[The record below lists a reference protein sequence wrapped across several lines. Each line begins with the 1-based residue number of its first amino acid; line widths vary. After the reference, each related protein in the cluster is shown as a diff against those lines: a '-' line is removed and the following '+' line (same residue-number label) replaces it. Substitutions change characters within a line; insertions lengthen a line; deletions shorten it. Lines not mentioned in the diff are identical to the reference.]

1 MLARGLGNATRGNND
16 MQGIEL
22 AGGFYADIVRPFLA
36 QAAPGLPHAA
46 ALIGYGSELLGFDDE
61 TSRDHNW
68 GPRVLI
74 VLSPGDFATHARRLV
89 DGFGA
94 VAPAEYRGEPIGWRS
109 RPHPPASGPGSL
121 GAPGHGLE
129 FHTLEALLEANL
141 AIRTVDGLTSL
152 QWLGFAEQKLL
163 AFTGGAVFHDDTGH
177 LSRARTAL
185 AYFPRDVWLYR
196 LACQWRRI
204 AEEQAFV
211 GRAGQVGDDL
221 GSRLIA
227 ARLARDVMR
236 LAFLL
241 ERRYA
246 PYAKWFG
253 SAFARL
259 PLAATLAPHLDRALR
274 AEHWQARGEALA
286 AAYLELAHRQNAIG
300 ITPFEPV
307 VGPYFTRPFATINAD
322 AAGAAA
328 RAGITDPLLKGLP
341 IVGALDQVSDLTPLL
356 EDAQMSQRLFQH
368 LYE

>member
-1 MLARGLGNATRGNND
+1 

-22 AGGFYADIVRPFLA
+22 AGSFYADLVRPFLA
-36 QAAPGLPHAA
+36 EHAPGLPHAA
-46 ALIGYGSELLGFDDE
+46 ALIGYGSELLGFDDAM
-61 TSRDHNW
+61 SRDHNW
-68 GPRVLI
+68 GPRVLVI
-74 VLSPGDFATHARRLV
+74 LTPSDFATQARRLV
-89 DGFGA
+89 DGFAA

-129 FHTLEALLEANL
+129 FHTLEALLEAQL
-141 AIRTVDGLTSL
+141 GIRSVDGLTARH
-152 QWLGFAEQKLL
+152 WLGFAEQKLL
-163 AFTGGAVFHDDTGH
+163 AVTGGAVFHDETGQ
-177 LSRARTAL
+177 LSGARAAL

-211 GRAGQVGDDL
+211 GRAGLVGDDL

-259 PLAATLAPHLDRALR
+259 PIAAALAPQLDRALR
-274 AEHWQARGEALA
+274 AEHWQARSEALA
-286 AAYLELAHRQNAIG
+286 SAYLELAQRQNAIG
-300 ITPFEPV
+300 VAPFEPV
-307 VGPYFTRPFATINAD
+307 VGPYFTRPFPTINAD
-322 AAGAAA
+322 AAGAAL
-328 RAGITDPLLKGLP
+328 RADITDPELTDLP
-341 IVGALDQVSDLTPLL
+341 TVGALDQVSDLTPLL
-356 EDAQMSQRLFQH
+356 EDAHMSQRLLHH